1 MTTKFFGLEQA
12 RVDFLTKFFQREYL
26 DPFLDNL
33 LLESKLNKREFC
45 LAVVDLDHFKRIN
58 DRFGHVFGDEIL
70 KYFCSTLRLTLA
82 NTKHAAFR
90 YGGDEFVVVFQEKNL
105 KESYRLLRMFS
116 YNLSRRPFLLHN
128 RFHRVTSSSGIA
140 NFPRDGAIREELVK
154 KADAAAYFSKK
165 NGRNLVT
172 AAYKIKY
179 LNFRNKLLMACCI
192 LAILWSSYRLYKS
205 LNGFIEP
212 AFKKIKTLRVIMKPE
227 YSDVLVLKNG
237 AYLEGKILAESGDKI
252 IFSVYLKSGE
262 GNSVFQRSEIAQIKR
277 RAKAI
282 AR

>member
-1 MTTKFFGLEQA
+1 MTAKFFGMEQA

-26 DPFLDNL
+26 DSFLDNL

-82 NTKHAAFR
+82 NTKHTVFR

-140 NFPRDGAIREELVK
+140 NFPRDSAIREELVK

-179 LNFRNKLLMACCI
+179 LNLRNKLLMACCI
-192 LAILWSSYRLYKS
+192 MAILWSSHRLYKS

-212 AFKKIKTLRVIMKPE
+212 AFKKIKTLRVTMKPE
-227 YSDVLVLKNG
+227 YLDVLVLKNG
-237 AYLEGKILAESGDKI
+237 AYLEGKILAESEDKI
-252 IFSVYLKSGE
+252 IFSVFLKSGE
-262 GNSVFQRSEIAQIKR
+262 GNSVFHRSEIAQIKR